1 MTTVILFI
9 ISIFSV
15 YYLIMRLV
23 NKLLYKDENKKLIE
37 NINKHETLTGGLEND
52 RLNERP

>member
-1 MTTVILFI
+1 MKTVILVI
-9 ISIFSV
+9 ISIFSI
-15 YYLIMRLV
+15 YYLIIRGV
-23 NKLLYKDENKKLIE
+23 NKLLYKDENKKLME

>member
-1 MTTVILFI
+1 MTTVVLVI
-9 ISIFSV
+9 ISIFSI
-15 YYLIMRLV
+15 YYLIIRGV
-23 NKLLYKDENKKLIE
+23 NRLLYKDENKKLIE